1 MIVNVE
7 KIGKKQSLTKKITQR
22 IFQAFIMK
30 KGEVNAD
37 GSTRRRHHHHYPI
50 GKINRQAEKR
60 DQQMQ
65 ASSSS
70 PCNRSIF
77 VNGEVIK
84 PIGAIT
90 KSSVAA
96 VTFASP
102 QQQQRQLNKTRKSTA
117 AAAAEYEPM
126 AKYREEELRFATI
139 RRSYSMRAKYTHI
152 Y

>member
-1 MIVNVE
+1 ML
-7 KIGKKQSLTKKITQR
+7 KKSAKITQR

-37 GSTRRRHHHHYPI
+37 GSTHCRRHHYPI
-50 GKINRQAEKR
+50 GKINRQAEKK
-60 DQQMQ
+60 DQQKE
-65 ASSSS
+65 SSSS
-70 PCNRSIF
+70 LCNCVF

-90 KSSVAA
+90 KSSVTA

-102 QQQQRQLNKTRKSTA
+102 QQRQLNKTRKST